1 MFSGV
6 GVWVYVEADQYLV
19 LIFKKFN
26 VTITLLHFEIGR
38 FVAESIME
46 RIKSKWHQEVESN

>member
-26 VTITLLHFEIGR
+26 VTITLLHFEIGH
-38 FVAESIME
+38 FVFCG
-46 RIKSKWHQEVESN
+46 RVHYGKN